1 MEEISLREIIEVL
14 LKRKWAIAGITIL
27 AVLISGVISFFVL
40 SPVYEAEAI
49 LNIRGSNNPNVEIA
63 DSNLD
68 MLLEQLTSLPQYDIE
83 TYKHQIQDYTFLEG
97 VIKQMG
103 LEKEG
108 YTPLSLQKAV
118 NIEQIPNTSLMKIVV
133 HDGNPTRAAEIA
145 NAVTGLFVE
154 GINHQNQ
161 EQVSRASIY
170 LEEQMKEKKAELET
184 IMEKYRVFLQDSGT
198 AEELQEEISSKVAAI
213 TISKLELEYMQ
224 VNLSAAEA
232 EKEALERELE
242 STAELIVTRKAITG
256 DTLLLEAEEL
266 EMDGLGRLQMVS
278 EEPNPVYFELLNSLK
293 NKNVEI
299 ESLKKRITET
309 RASMESLQQ
318 ELENLHVAYMDKW
331 TEQERL
337 ERELNNN
344 KSTME
349 TLENNY
355 LEMQMMATLGAE
367 EVSINVIS
375 PAYAPQNPVQ
385 PRKMLNIAVAGVLG
399 LMGSVF
405 LVFFLHYWETSG
417 DEKKEVPLAN
427 N

>member
-1 MEEISLREIIEVL
+1 
-14 LKRKWAIAGITIL
+14 
-27 AVLISGVISFFVL
+27 
-40 SPVYEAEAI
+40 
-49 LNIRGSNNPNVEIA
+49 
-63 DSNLD
+63 
-68 MLLEQLTSLPQYDIE
+68 
-83 TYKHQIQDYTFLEG
+83 
-97 VIKQMG
+97 
-103 LEKEG
+103 
-108 YTPLSLQKAV
+108 
-118 NIEQIPNTSLMKIVV
+118 
-133 HDGNPTRAAEIA
+133 
-145 NAVTGLFVE
+145 
-154 GINHQNQ
+154 
-161 EQVSRASIY
+161 
-170 LEEQMKEKKAELET
+170 
-184 IMEKYRVFLQDSGT
+184 
-198 AEELQEEISSKVAAI
+198 
-213 TISKLELEYMQ
+213 
-224 VNLSAAEA
+224 
-232 EKEALERELE
+232 
-242 STAELIVTRKAITG
+242 
-256 DTLLLEAEEL
+256 
-266 EMDGLGRLQMVS
+266 MDGLGRLQMVS

>member
-14 LKRKWAIAGITIL
+14 LKRKWAIVGITIL

-118 NIEQIPNTSLMKIVV
+118 NIEQIPNTNLMKIVV
-133 HDGNPTRAAEIA
+133 HDGNPIRAAEIA

-318 ELENLHVAYMDKW
+318 ELENLHDAYMDK
-331 TEQERL
+331 
-337 ERELNNN
+337 
-344 KSTME
+344 
-349 TLENNY
+349 
-355 LEMQMMATLGAE
+355 
-367 EVSINVIS
+367 
-375 PAYAPQNPVQ
+375 
-385 PRKMLNIAVAGVLG
+385 
-399 LMGSVF
+399 
-405 LVFFLHYWETSG
+405 
-417 DEKKEVPLAN
+417 
-427 N
+427 

>member
-184 IMEKYRVFLQDSGT
+184 IMEKYRAFLQDSGT

-213 TISKLELEYMQ
+213 TASKLELEYMQ
-224 VNLSAAEA
+224 VNLSAAE
-232 EKEALERELE
+232 
-242 STAELIVTRKAITG
+242 
-256 DTLLLEAEEL
+256 
-266 EMDGLGRLQMVS
+266 
-278 EEPNPVYFELLNSLK
+278 
-293 NKNVEI
+293 
-299 ESLKKRITET
+299 LKKKPW
-309 RASMESLQQ
+309 
-318 ELENLHVAYMDKW
+318 NG
-331 TEQERL
+331 
-337 ERELNNN
+337 N
-344 KSTME
+344 
-349 TLENNY
+349 
-355 LEMQMMATLGAE
+355 
-367 EVSINVIS
+367 
-375 PAYAPQNPVQ
+375 
-385 PRKMLNIAVAGVLG
+385 
-399 LMGSVF
+399 
-405 LVFFLHYWETSG
+405 
-417 DEKKEVPLAN
+417 
-427 N
+427 